1 MYKLQ
6 KYSTK
11 FKKNNNLLY
20 ITKFLEHKHHILK
33 GGALDEAKLQLIEE
47 LQEDINK
54 KCTRVY
60 ELKHK
65 PLESLDKTTLN
76 NTLIIELYNTLIFK
90 NNKNETITKICD
102 KIYELMID
110 EIKIMFTEN
119 EFDGIDSS
127 KINYSKKN
135 ELMYE
140 KYIVLSMSHMKDIKI
155 RNEIIFDYILPDNP
169 KIIEHTNDYI
179 TKLINSKIE
188 FISKQK
194 VKNWETYDKI
204 LVVVLEHLLANIKVI
219 SMKFSKYLFDNILVN
234 YDERISAYYD
244 MIHHFSEISS
254 QKNVIER
261 GAIAAKEGAQIEDNI
276 YSLFNKDSKYD
287 NILFTSVT
295 GNFDKTKKDIKG
307 EFDLVIG
314 DFDDSTLEY
323 NIKKIYDIKRSA
335 NLIPDDVDKFT
346 NAVNILNHDNIEL
359 TKRGS
364 IYKKSGESIDYKGY
378 IYVNDFSYN
387 DLRFLINM
395 NISYYIRILKDS
407 DDINKLLLIFGLF
420 KMENINGSDRPVIY
434 LQDMMTKIKDLYDY
448 IKMKY
453 DETNADLA
461 KVFKDFTVYRC
472 NPE

>member
-11 FKKNNNLLY
+11 FNKKNDLIY

-54 KCTRVY
+54 KCTRVF

-65 PLESLDKTTLN
+65 PLESLDKTTFN
-76 NTLIIELYNTLIFK
+76 NTLIIEICNTLIFK
-90 NNKNETITKICD
+90 DNKNETIKKICD

-110 EIKIMFTEN
+110 EIKVMFAKN
-119 EFDGIDSS
+119 QFPGIDSG

-135 ELMYE
+135 ELSYDNSV
-140 KYIVLSMSHMKDIKI
+140 VLSMSNMKDIKI

-169 KIIEHTNDYI
+169 KIIEHTNEYI
-179 TKLINSKIE
+179 TKLININ
-188 FISKQK
+188 KQK
-194 VKNWETYDKI
+194 PKNSETFINI
-204 LVVVLEHLLANIKVI
+204 LELILKHLLANIKVI
-219 SMKFSKYLFDNILVN
+219 SIKLSKYLFEHILVN

-254 QKNVIER
+254 QKTIIER
-261 GAIAAKEGAQIEDNI
+261 GAMAVKEGAQIEDNI

-295 GNFDKTKKDIKG
+295 GNFDKTKKDIKK

-314 DFDDSTLEY
+314 DFDDSTFEY
-323 NIKKIYDIKRSA
+323 NIKKIYDIKKSA
-335 NLIPDDVDKFT
+335 NLITDDVDKFT

-364 IYKKSGESIDYKGY
+364 IYKKSGGSIDYKGY

-395 NISYYIRILKDS
+395 NMSDFIRTLKEKN
-407 DDINKLLLIFGLF
+407 DINKLLLIFGLF

-434 LQDMMTKIKDLYDY
+434 LQDMMPKIKDLYDY

-453 DETNADLA
+453 DEDNADLA

>member
-11 FKKNNNLLY
+11 FNKKNDLIY

-54 KCTRVY
+54 KCTRVF

-65 PLESLDKTTLN
+65 PLESLDKTTFN
-76 NTLIIELYNTLIFK
+76 NTLIIEICNTLIFK
-90 NNKNETITKICD
+90 DNKNETIKKICE

-110 EIKIMFTEN
+110 EIKVMFTKN

-169 KIIEHTNDYI
+169 KIIEHTNDYM
-179 TKLINSKIE
+179 TKLINSKKD

-194 VKNWETYDKI
+194 PKNWETYVNI
-204 LVVVLEHLLANIKVI
+204 LNVVLEHLLVNIKVI
-219 SMKFSKYLFDNILVN
+219 SMKFSKYLFENILVN
-234 YDERISAYYD
+234 YDERISTYYD

-254 QKNVIER
+254 QKNIIER
-261 GAIAAKEGAQIEDNI
+261 GAMAVKEGAQIEDNI

-287 NILFTSVT
+287 NILFTSIT
-295 GNFDKTKKDIKG
+295 GKFDSKSNVKG

-314 DFDDSTLEY
+314 DFDDSTFEY
-323 NIKKIYDIKRSA
+323 NIKKIYDIKKSA
-335 NLIPDDVDKFT
+335 NLITDDVDKFT

-395 NISYYIRILKDS
+395 NMSDFIRTLKEKN
-407 DDINKLLLIFGLF
+407 DINNLLLIFGLF

-453 DETNADLA
+453 DEDNADLA

-472 NPE
+472 TPE

>member
-11 FKKNNNLLY
+11 FNKKNDLIY

-54 KCTRVY
+54 KCTRVF

-65 PLESLDKTTLN
+65 PLESLDKTTFN
-76 NTLIIELYNTLIFK
+76 NTLIIEICNTLIFK
-90 NNKNETITKICD
+90 DNKNETIKKICD

-110 EIKIMFTEN
+110 EIKVMFAKN
-119 EFDGIDSS
+119 QFPGIDSG

-135 ELMYE
+135 ELSYDE
-140 KYIVLSMSHMKDIKI
+140 SVVLSMSNMKDIKI

-169 KIIEHTNDYI
+169 KIIEHTNEYI
-179 TKLINSKIE
+179 TKLININ
-188 FISKQK
+188 KQK
-194 VKNWETYDKI
+194 PKNSETFINI
-204 LVVVLEHLLANIKVI
+204 LELILKHLLANIKVI
-219 SMKFSKYLFDNILVN
+219 SIKLSKYLFEHILVN

-254 QKNVIER
+254 QKIISER
-261 GAIAAKEGAQIEDNI
+261 GAMAVKEGAQIEDNI

-295 GNFDKTKKDIKG
+295 GNFDKTKKDIKK

-314 DFDDSTLEY
+314 DFDDSTFEY
-323 NIKKIYDIKRSA
+323 NIKKIYDIKKSA
-335 NLIPDDVDKFT
+335 NLITDDVDKFT

-364 IYKKSGESIDYKGY
+364 IYKKSGGSIDYKGY

-395 NISYYIRILKDS
+395 NMSDFIRTLKEKN
-407 DDINKLLLIFGLF
+407 DINKLLLIFGLF

-434 LQDMMTKIKDLYDY
+434 LQDMMPKIKDLYDY

-453 DETNADLA
+453 DEDNADLA